1 MTVAIQLPKYQE
13 LSDKELMEWSPEEF
27 TERIMKKSEMFAEDF
42 FHKDNWEVVPL
53 DEETKRANLVEFSA
67 RLAWREFYN
76 GVHPPSKQIVL
87 LEKNPEDLGIRIRL
101 AQQIIDEVDHQRTWG
116 KWCKRYGGSPRLQ
129 DYEVSPEVIRQFQ
142 LTNEY
147 DDVAEIAV
155 NLQLTG
161 EVILSYLFGF
171 GTLTPE
177 ESMTYILLPDDLL
190 KDIEKSVVADEPR
203 HIAVGRDIMIK
214 YCGSAEKRRRI
225 LELQNIRLENTLKI
239 MGRDLEL
246 LGAKRISPLPVI

>member
-87 LEKNPEDLGIRIRL
+87 LEKNPEDLGHPYSSST
-101 AQQIIDEVDHQRTWG
+101 AN
-116 KWCKRYGGSPRLQ
+116 Y
-129 DYEVSPEVIRQFQ
+129 
-142 LTNEY
+142 
-147 DDVAEIAV
+147 
-155 NLQLTG
+155 
-161 EVILSYLFGF
+161 
-171 GTLTPE
+171 
-177 ESMTYILLPDDLL
+177 
-190 KDIEKSVVADEPR
+190 
-203 HIAVGRDIMIK
+203 
-214 YCGSAEKRRRI
+214 
-225 LELQNIRLENTLKI
+225 
-239 MGRDLEL
+239 
-246 LGAKRISPLPVI
+246 